1 MGLPVQ
7 APWSGRWG
15 ISQKG
20 LRRSLQCRDQGFCAV
35 HVAGWTQSAK
45 NSLEVSGTWLLP
57 PKPVQLQSILDLAF
71 VAFPQELLSQDSS
84 IRAEFDMELVLTAGW
99 VRTQLREASIAAVVE
114 EGQALASTLP

>member
-1 MGLPVQ
+1 MALPVQ
-7 APWSGRWG
+7 APWSGPWG

-20 LRRSLQCRDQGFCAV
+20 LRGSLQCRNQGFCDV
-35 HVAGWTQSAK
+35 YVAGWTQSAK

-84 IRAEFDMELVLTAGW
+84 IRAEFD
-99 VRTQLREASIAAVVE
+99 RE
-114 EGQALASTLP
+114 